1 MRILLTGATG
11 FVGRRLHDS
20 LLQKG
25 LDVRAAVR
33 TPGEAREGSGGEQV
47 VVGALERN
55 PDLQRAV
62 EGVQV
67 VVHLA
72 GRAHVM
78 RERAADALEAFREVN
93 VTGTTRLAA
102 AAARSGVRRMVF
114 VSSIKVNGESTGT
127 VPFRARDV
135 PAPVDPYGISK
146 WEAEQALRRI
156 ERDTGMEVV
165 VVRPPLVYGPG
176 VKGNLRSLLH
186 WIDRGL
192 PLPFGA
198 CENSRSLIGLDNLV
212 NLLMSCALEPAAA
225 GGTFLAADGVDLS
238 TPELMRRM
246 GEALGRRPRLLRV
259 PPALIRVAALAV
271 RRRGFYDRLC
281 GSLQVDISETR
292 RILGWT
298 PPVSIDD
305 EMLRMARAY
314 RNREGQA

>member
-11 FVGRRLHDS
+11 FVGRRLHEI
-20 LLQKG
+20 LLQRG
-25 LDVRAAVR
+25 FEVRAAGR
-33 TPGEAREGSGGEQV
+33 TRDEALARQGGEQV
-47 VVGALERN
+47 LVGALELN
-55 PDLQRAV
+55 PDLQRALDD
-62 EGVQV
+62 VQV

-78 RERAADALEAFREVN
+78 RERAADPLVAFREVN
-93 VTGTTRLAA
+93 VAGTTRLAE
-102 AAARSGVRRMVF
+102 AAARSGVGRLVF
-114 VSSIKVNGESTGT
+114 VSSIKVNGESTDLT
-127 VPFRARDV
+127 PFRAGDM
-135 PAPVDPYGISK
+135 PAPEDPYGVSK

-176 VKGNLRSLLH
+176 VKGNLRSLLR

-212 NLLMSCALEPAAA
+212 DLLMTCTLEPAAA

-238 TPELMRRM
+238 TPELVWRM

-259 PPALIRVAALAV
+259 PPALIRVAARAV
-271 RRRGFYDRLC
+271 RRPGLYDRVC
-281 GSLQVDISETR
+281 GSLQVDIGETR
-292 RILGWT
+292 HVLGWT
-298 PPVSIDD
+298 PPVSIDE
-305 EMLRMARAY
+305 EMLRMAAAY
-314 RNREGQA
+314 RDSEERA